1 MTKMKPSADA
11 GHLCD
16 FDEESPGV
24 RLAIDSDVDVG
35 SPGVSLAVDMEVDV
49 AIDME
54 AVYTGNEEVNQ
65 MKREQC
71 VKKDPTCRVSRKTS
85 MMQFHHPK

>member
-1 MTKMKPSADA
+1 
-11 GHLCD
+11 
-16 FDEESPGV
+16 
-24 RLAIDSDVDVG
+24 
-35 SPGVSLAVDMEVDV
+35 MEVDV
-49 AIDME
+49 AIDMK
-54 AVYTGNEEVNQ
+54 AVYTGNDEVNQ